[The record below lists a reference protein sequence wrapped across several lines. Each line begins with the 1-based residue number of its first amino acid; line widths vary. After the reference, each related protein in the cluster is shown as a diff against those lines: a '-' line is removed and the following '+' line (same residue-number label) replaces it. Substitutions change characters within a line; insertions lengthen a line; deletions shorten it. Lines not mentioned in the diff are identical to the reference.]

1 MCSKD
6 GNDLS
11 KYNVPVTASS
21 TYFLVFSF
29 SLGCQRRTQF
39 EGDCCIMLY
48 EVHYLDFASDLRN
61 AVLSKAFFLC
71 FSKRLLLAMGAPTSS
86 QHGVGVVHQR
96 HKKFQ
101 TLWLEPFFSTAKTLN
116 WSCGWIFAE
125 FPQKRAHKLSNAC
138 WNSWPGYIMHLFFF
152 ACYFKVVDLGSML
165 RQKSKRWK
173 GTSRRRQTIGDDFH
187 VDDWDDVFRST
198 NW

>member
-1 MCSKD
+1 M
-6 GNDLS
+6 
-11 KYNVPVTASS
+11 
-21 TYFLVFSF
+21 
-29 SLGCQRRTQF
+29 
-39 EGDCCIMLY
+39 
-48 EVHYLDFASDLRN
+48 HYLDVASDLRN
-61 AVLSKAFFLC
+61 AVLSKACFLC
-71 FSKRLLLAMGAPTSS
+71 FTKRLLLAMGAPTSS

-152 ACYFKVVDLGSML
+152 LRAILRLWIWAPCWGRNRKDKRGHHEGGRPLEMIFML
-165 RQKSKRWK
+165 
-173 GTSRRRQTIGDDFH
+173 TIGMMFFGARIDKMFG
-187 VDDWDDVFRST
+187 
-198 NW
+198 